1 MTEKRNNDSNSTRRP
16 KGFSPGLRGPAG
28 ENAHEQGWQLNEE
41 ERTRTAKS
49 MTGKTGGRDYNYG
62 ARDFGDRPVD
72 TSSTDHQSSSGQQT
86 PARQASMKTNLNQ
99 RERARP

>member
-1 MTEKRNNDSNSTRRP
+1 MNDRKNNDANPMRRP

-41 ERTRTAKS
+41 ERMRIAKS
-49 MTGKTGGRDYNYG
+49 MQGKTGGRDYNYG

-72 TSSTDHQSSSGQQT
+72 TSSTNDQASSAQQT
-86 PARQASMKTNLNQ
+86 QARQTSTKANSNS
-99 RERARP
+99 RERARQ